1 MRCWVYILAS
11 HRNGTLYTGVTKNL
25 ARRVYEH
32 RESLV
37 PGFTKRYGV
46 KTLVF
51 AEEFAS
57 IRDAR
62 EAEARIKKWRRTW
75 KLALIEKQNPQWLNL
90 YDRLL

>member
-1 MRCWVYILAS
+1 MSCWVYILAS
-11 HRNGTLYTGVTKNL
+11 HRNGTLYTGVTQNL
-25 ARRVYEH
+25 ARRTYEH
-32 RESLV
+32 REGLV

-75 KLALIEKQNPQWLNL
+75 KLALIEKQNPQWLDL